1 MELKDKILEYYNK
14 WGYTRTIEYL
24 RELSG
29 DGVLVLTERAKLQE
43 MITELEV
50 TPKRK
55 RK

>member
-1 MELKDKILEYYNK
+1 MKEDVLEFYNK

-24 RELSG
+24 RDLSR
-29 DGVLVLTERAKLQE
+29 DGVLVLTERAKLQD